1 MKQIL
6 HIALRELNAFFDSLT
21 AYVLIVIFLGFSGF
35 FTWIY
40 GADIFFVGQ
49 ASLQTFFTV
58 AYWSLFMFI
67 PVLTMRS
74 IAGELK
80 AGTLELLLTKPV
92 SDWQLILGKFLSTF
106 FLIVIALTPTVLYYI
121 TLWSI
126 GPVDHS
132 AIVLGYFGLLL
143 MSVVYISIGLLTSC
157 LFSNQIVA
165 SLLALSIGIFF
176 HIIFDVLASNF
187 VGFWGGLFNFL
198 SLSTHFDSITRGI
211 VDTKDLIYF
220 FSISFFCL
228 YSSKMIL
235 SNRNLQA

>member
-6 HIALRELNAFFDSLT
+6 HIANRELNTFFDSLT

-40 GADIFFVGQ
+40 GADVFFVGQ
-49 ASLQTFFTV
+49 ASLSTFFTV
-58 AYWSLFMFI
+58 AYWSLFIFI
-67 PVLTMRS
+67 PALTMRS

-106 FLIVIALTPTVLYYI
+106 FLIGIALAPTLFYYF
-121 TLWSI
+121 TLWAI

-132 AIVLGYFGLLL
+132 AIVLGYMGLLL
-143 MSVVYISIGLLTSC
+143 MSMVYISIGLLTSC
-157 LFSNQIVA
+157 LFSNPIVA
-165 SLLALSIGIFF
+165 SLTALSIGIFF

-187 VGFWGGLFNFL
+187 VGFAGSLFSFL
-198 SLSTHFDSITRGI
+198 SLSTHFESITRGV

-220 FSISFFCL
+220 FSIVFLCL

-235 SNRNLQA
+235 SNRNLQV

>member
-6 HIALRELNAFFDSLT
+6 HIALRELNTFFDSLT
-21 AYVLIVIFLGFSGF
+21 AYVLILIFLGFSGF

-49 ASLQTFFTV
+49 ANLNTFFTV
-58 AYWSLFMFI
+58 AYWSLFVFI
-67 PVLTMRS
+67 PVLTMKS

-92 SDWQLILGKFLSTF
+92 SDWHLILGKFLSTF
-106 FLIVIALTPTVLYYI
+106 FLIVIALAPTVLYYF
-121 TLWSI
+121 TLWAI

-132 AIVLGYFGLLL
+132 AILLGYIGLLL
-143 MSVVYISIGLLTSC
+143 MSMVYISIGILTSC
-157 LFSNQIVA
+157 IASNPIIA
-165 SLLALSIGIFF
+165 SLSALSIGIFF

-187 VGFWGGLFNFL
+187 VGFFGGFFSYL
-198 SLSTHFDSITRGI
+198 SLSTHFESITRGV

-228 YSSKMIL
+228 FCSKTIL
-235 SNRNLQA
+235 SNRNL